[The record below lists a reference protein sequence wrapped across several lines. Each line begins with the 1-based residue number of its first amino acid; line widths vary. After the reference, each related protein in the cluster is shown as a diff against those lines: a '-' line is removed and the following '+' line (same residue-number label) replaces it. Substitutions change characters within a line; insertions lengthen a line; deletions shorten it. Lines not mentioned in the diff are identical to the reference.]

1 MKNIIFATVL
11 LCISIVTYASEGKN
25 FAYRFQAYKGESYT
39 YETQSDSQEEAYER
53 AATACFQHYKEGRR
67 ISMDQGLDIIDICAN
82 PRRI

>member
-1 MKNIIFATVL
+1 MKKATLIISL
-11 LCISIVTYASEGKN
+11 LCISIVTYASESKN

-53 AATACFQHYKEGRR
+53 AATACFQHYKGGRR